1 LNISVWLLLM
11 YVIAMQIWLIDI
23 LFIAFFELWIVYI
36 EWVEIWL
43 SIRS

>member
-1 LNISVWLLLM
+1 M

-23 LFIAFFELWIVYI
+23 LFIAFELWIAYI